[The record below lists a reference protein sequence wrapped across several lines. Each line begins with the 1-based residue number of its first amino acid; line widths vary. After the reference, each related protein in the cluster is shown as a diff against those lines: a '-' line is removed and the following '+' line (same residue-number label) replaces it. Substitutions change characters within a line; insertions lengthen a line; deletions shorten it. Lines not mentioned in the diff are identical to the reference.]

1 MICVLATAFHVCS
14 YIYIRDID
22 IRDIDIRDIDIRDID
37 RVVEKQRKITFYNEL
52 EFLL

>member
-1 MICVLATAFHVCS
+1 MFIYIHI
-14 YIYIRDID
+14 YIY